1 MASNSYFSPAS
12 ADRPIH
18 DEGKPER
25 MKAALNLA
33 SDGAEIGRLLHFAEE
48 FAHGQGLAVGDRA
61 WLMIILEELFVNAIE
76 HGYRGRTTGHIEI
89 GLRVQAGRTTIH
101 FSDDAPPFDPL
112 GWTAPDLDLPIGE
125 RPIGGLGLH
134 LLRAGVDRARY
145 RRVAGRNHLVLIR
158 RVHH

>member
-1 MASNSYFSPAS
+1 MMASNSHFSPAF
-12 ADRPIH
+12 ADRPVH

-33 SDGAEIGRLLHFAEE
+33 SDGREIGRLLHLAEAFANGE
-48 FAHGQGLAVGDRA
+48 GLQVGDRA
-61 WLMIILEELFVNAIE
+61 WLMIILEELFVNAVE

-112 GWTAPDLDLPIGE
+112 GWTAPDLDLPVGE
-125 RPIGGLGLH
+125 PP
-134 LLRAGVDRARY
+134 
-145 RRVAGRNHLVLIR
+145 IR
-158 RVHH
+158 RLGRAPFRGGHV